1 MATGPTAPRARKR
14 AAPAPKGTA
23 PRGPASQGATSQ
35 GPASQAGPGGRGP
48 ALPPPVVGDLLP
60 DFQLQDQSM
69 RVSVLSTQALGQP
82 IVLLLTPDPA
92 APGAAKL
99 LRALSEAW
107 DELGGRLHLFAIT
120 AAQPQA
126 NARAHSLAGLPFA
139 LLSDPQGQVAG
150 GLGHPWRR
158 RSDPFAAPQCLLLIA
173 DANRRIRL
181 IDPAAADPL
190 AQIRAYLA
198 AQPQPAPRLFQ
209 GPLAPAI
216 YVPDVLEPELCR
228 RLIALHETDNAPSGV
243 LRDTAG
249 GGRNVEDAAVKNRS
263 DHFLA
268 DPEMQRLLNLRF
280 ARRLLPEIAKA
291 TFYRVTAFEEFKVV
305 RYDAESGGYFRP
317 HRDNN
322 TLSGAHRRFAV
333 TLNLNA
339 EDYEGGELTFPEYG
353 PDLFKPATGD
363 AVAFSCSLLHEA
375 RPVTR
380 GRRYVLLA
388 FLFGEDAKSLRA
400 PVQR

>member
-1 MATGPTAPRARKR
+1 MVTAPITPPHPTAK
-14 AAPAPKGTA
+14 AAP
-23 PRGPASQGATSQ
+23 S
-35 GPASQAGPGGRGP
+35 
-48 ALPPPVVGDLLP
+48 LPPPIVGDLLP
-60 DFQLQDQSM
+60 DFQLQDQAM
-69 RVSVLSTQALGQP
+69 RISVLSTQALGHP

-92 APGAAKL
+92 APAAAKL
-99 LRALSEAW
+99 LRSFAEAW
-107 DELGGRLHLFAIT
+107 EGLAEELHLFCIT
-120 AAQPQA
+120 AVPPEV
-126 NARAHSLAGLPFA
+126 NAKAHSLANLPFA

-150 GLGHPWRR
+150 GLGHLWRR
-158 RSDPFAAPQCLLLIA
+158 QADPFALPQCLLLIA

-181 IDPAAADPL
+181 IDPAATDPL
-190 AQIRAYLA
+190 AQVRAYLA
-198 AQPQPAPRLFQ
+198 AQPQQQVRLFQ

-216 YVPDVLEPELCR
+216 YVPDVLELDLCT

-243 LRDTAG
+243 LRDVAG
-249 GGRNVEDAAVKNRS
+249 GGRNVTDGQVKNRR
-263 DHFLA
+263 DHYLK
-268 DPEMQRLLNLRF
+268 DPELTATVKLRF
-280 ARRLLPEIAKA
+280 LRRLLPEIAKA

-305 RYDAESGGYFRP
+305 RYDAESGGFFKP

-353 PDLFKPATGD
+353 PDLFKPASGD

-375 RPVTR
+375 RPVTE

-388 FLFGEDAKSLRA
+388 FLYGEDAKQVRA
-400 PVQR
+400 PLRR